1 MRHCL
6 VLLSL
11 ALSSAPTGAS
21 AAPAPF
27 TGPRGE
33 LMLGYDA
40 TELPD
45 EDGPEVMF
53 GLRGGKDYQRG
64 PWRVGFDVDLSRSN
78 AHKVETDLFVPG
90 DRIEVTYGTDL
101 YLGLRVGRP
110 FGERVMGYGL
120 AGAASTH
127 MGVEYSGDLDAI
139 PTVPGGPEPEKFSR
153 PGRLIGF
160 WTGGG
165 LEFDLRGKLFLRS
178 EYRYANF
185 HDGIYRHQ
193 ALVGLGT
200 RF

>member
-1 MRHCL
+1 MRPALPCL
-6 VLLSL
+6 PL
-11 ALSSAPTGAS
+11 ALAFAGTGAS
-21 AAPAPF
+21 AAPTPF
-27 TGPRGE
+27 AGPRVE
-33 LMLGYDA
+33 VMLGYDA

-53 GLRGGKDYQRG
+53 GLRAGKDYGSG

-78 AHKVETDLFVPG
+78 ADKVVTDLFVPG
-90 DRIEVTYGTDL
+90 DRIHVEYGTDL
-101 YLGLRVGRP
+101 YLGLRVGRRLGDHS
-110 FGERVMGYGL
+110 FGYGL

-127 MGVEYSGDLDAI
+127 MAVDYSGDLDTI
-139 PTVPGGPEPEKFSR
+139 PTEPGGPEPEKFRR

-165 LEFDLRGKLFLRS
+165 IEFALDGPFFLRS

-185 HDGIYRHQ
+185 HDGLYRHQ
-193 ALVGLGT
+193 ALVGIGS